1 MVACARASQNK
12 TKACNASNS
21 IGTLHARLSHSTN
34 SHGARLLFAS
44 ASYFPAN
51 KSLKNEPAP
60 SPPSC
65 GKEREKKHLH
75 LHIVRRAHCEV
86 QSRRRRRRR
95 QANVLRT
102 KYIHRPPR
110 RRSVAHS
117 IQQSSTSDRS
127 RIDARLGLS
136 SNNTRRQTQGCVM
149 HEGPG
154 PAQRHNSARDQN
166 RTQQKVV
173 QRTRAR

>member
-44 ASYFPAN
+44 ASYFLAN

-60 SPPSC
+60 SPLASC

-95 QANVLRT
+95 GRLMYYGRNT
-102 KYIHRPPR
+102 YIGR
-110 RRSVAHS
+110 RRHSVAHT
-117 IQQSSTSDRS
+117 IQQSRTSDCS

-136 SNNTRRQTQGCVM
+136 SNNTRQQTQGCNV
-149 HEGPG
+149 
-154 PAQRHNSARDQN
+154 
-166 RTQQKVV
+166 
-173 QRTRAR
+173 

>member
-1 MVACARASQNK
+1 MAARVPAGIKQKHAMHRIPSTHFMHAS
-12 TKACNASNS
+12 
-21 IGTLHARLSHSTN
+21 LSTN

-44 ASYFPAN
+44 ASYFLAN

-60 SPPSC
+60 SPLASC

-95 QANVLRT
+95 GRLMYYGRNT
-102 KYIHRPPR
+102 YIGRR
-110 RRSVAHS
+110 RRSSVAHT
-117 IQQSSTSDRS
+117 IQQSRTSDCS

-136 SNNTRRQTQGCVM
+136 SNNTRQQTQGCNV
-149 HEGPG
+149 
-154 PAQRHNSARDQN
+154 
-166 RTQQKVV
+166 
-173 QRTRAR
+173 